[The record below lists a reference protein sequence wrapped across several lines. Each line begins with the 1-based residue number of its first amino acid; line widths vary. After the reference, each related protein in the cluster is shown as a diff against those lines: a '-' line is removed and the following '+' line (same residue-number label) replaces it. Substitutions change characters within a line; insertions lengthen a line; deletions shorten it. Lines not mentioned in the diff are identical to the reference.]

1 MRRAKRRRSSKA
13 SAAESSSRRA
23 GPSCSPARS
32 GTCTTGSTIS
42 QRWAPA
48 GANGWSRK
56 PTVPSP
62 CAATATCCSSLRRV
76 ELLAA
81 ALIAAFALV
90 AGWNAYKYPSGGGY
104 DVRQHREYA
113 DLLIHR
119 GEIPGPET
127 RSEYYT
133 PPGFYS
139 LAGVATVLGEH
150 VHSGDPHKLG
160 QVLNWLVLLATA
172 GVLWLLARDLF
183 PKRPWVQVFAL
194 GFFCFL
200 PVVLRVGAM
209 FHPEPLSMLLSA
221 VALLFAA
228 RTLGRRDYR
237 WQLAVATGVALG
249 LGQLVRAF
257 SLWTFAAVVIAFAA
271 ARAWRPLVVV
281 VVAVAVVASPWYI
294 RQTIKYGDPV
304 FDRPTPQEAI
314 WARRPARFY
323 FGLGTPE
330 VFTEPVRPHFRNE
343 AIPTT
348 YSEVWGDYFGVWRGS
363 RERQSLL
370 GLLPTLLAVVGWAVL
385 LARSRRVPARL
396 PAALLPG
403 LGILGYLYFTISYPT
418 PDGDVLKASYMLT
431 TAPAWALAFGYA
443 LDQLPSRLHL
453 VVAGVLAASALASL
467 PFLLY

>member
-1 MRRAKRRRSSKA
+1 ML
-13 SAAESSSRRA
+13 
-23 GPSCSPARS
+23 AR
-32 GTCTTGSTIS
+32 
-42 QRWAPA
+42 
-48 GANGWSRK
+48 
-56 PTVPSP
+56 V
-62 CAATATCCSSLRRV
+62 V
-76 ELLAA
+76 AA
-81 ALIAAFALV
+81 ALVAAFALV

-113 DLLIHR
+113 DLLIHH

-133 PPGFYS
+133 PPGFYA
-139 LAGVATVLGEH
+139 LAGAATVLGEH

-172 GVLWLLARDLF
+172 GALWLLARELF
-183 PKRPWVQVFAL
+183 PRRPWVQVFAL

-200 PVVLRVGAM
+200 PVVVRVGAM

-221 VALLFAA
+221 VALLLTA
-228 RTLGRRDYR
+228 RMLGRRDYR
-237 WQLAVATGVALG
+237 WQLAVATGLALG

-257 SLWTFAAVVIAFAA
+257 SLWTFAAVVLAFLV
-271 ARAWRPLVVV
+271 ARAWRPLAVV

-294 RQTIKYGDPV
+294 RQAIKYGDPV

-314 WARRPARFY
+314 WERRPARFY

-348 YSEVWGDYFGVWRGS
+348 YSEVWGDYFGVWKGN
-363 RERQSLL
+363 RERQSFL
-370 GLLPTLLAVVGWAVL
+370 GLLPTLLALAGWIVL
-385 LARSRRVPARL
+385 LVRSRRVPARL
-396 PAALLPG
+396 PVAALPG
-403 LGILGYLYFTISYPT
+403 LALLGYLYFTVSYPT

-431 TAPAWALAFGYA
+431 AAPAWALAFGYA
-443 LDQLPSRLHL
+443 VERLPLRVRL
-453 VVAGVLAASALASL
+453 VVGAVLTASALASL